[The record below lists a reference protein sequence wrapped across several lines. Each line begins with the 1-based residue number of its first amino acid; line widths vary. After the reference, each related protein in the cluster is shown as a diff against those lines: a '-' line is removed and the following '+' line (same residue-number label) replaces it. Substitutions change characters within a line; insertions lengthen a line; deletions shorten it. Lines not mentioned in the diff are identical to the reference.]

1 MTPNEIAAKYT
12 LTELTTMYDGAV
24 KEICRLNNL
33 LQVEML
39 NEAFKTT
46 CKMYKDGLTEFAN
59 NVFEALKIKEKL
71 NK

>member
-1 MTPNEIAAKYT
+1 MTPNEVAAKYT
-12 LTELTTMYDGAV
+12 LSELTTMYDGAV

-46 CKMYKDGLTEFAN
+46 CKMYKDGITEFAN
-59 NVFEALKIKEKL
+59 TVFAAIKIKEK
-71 NK
+71 

>member
-1 MTPNEIAAKYT
+1 MQLKRLSNDTKRN
-12 LTELTTMYDGAV
+12 
-24 KEICRLNNL
+24 CRLNNL

-59 NVFEALKIKEKL
+59 NVFEALKIKEK
-71 NK
+71 

>member
-1 MTPNEIAAKYT
+1 MTPKEIAAKYP
-12 LTELTTMYDGAV
+12 LTELTKMYDGAV
-24 KEICRLNNL
+24 NEICRLNNL

-59 NVFEALKIKEKL
+59 NVFEALKIKEK
-71 NK
+71 